1 MKNNNLVRKAQFGMT
16 VDPASAYA
24 YSLFKRKSDGT
35 GKIRPAKVVAEKPK
49 KQSAFQYV
57 NPDYAELAYTLPKFN
72 AVEKAAA
79 PEVEQKQAKKVATA
93 RSKPVVT
100 PTVGGEFV
108 DPEGVSLAPLF
119 SSIGLKRAAKPVV
132 EEEATIRQAIPYT
145 GGYGY
150 WPAQQVAQQPIV
162 VTEERPVATKTSPL
176 PATSDPAI
184 LAARQAAAAAS
195 QSRSGQQ
202 VAAIQQ
208 FRAPQYAVEKAATPS
223 PSIEAVPMKEETTTT
238 TVVTRPAPKQASKQA
253 SKTSPSQEK
262 AAPAPA
268 VESAPV
274 VEAAPVDNSYANLI
288 NSLRGDFS
296 AKIAAARKP
305 FDEAVA
311 KFDQEPSMENIPM
324 SKREQIR
331 SIRRNARQDIKA
343 VRGK

>member
-1 MKNNNLVRKAQFGMT
+1 MISSKTSNTMKNNNLVRKAQWGMT

-49 KQSAFQYV
+49 KQSSFQYV
-57 NPDYAELAYTLPKFN
+57 NPDYAELAYTLPKF
-72 AVEKAAA
+72 
-79 PEVEQKQAKKVATA
+79 EQRQAKETSTA

-100 PTVGGEFV
+100 PTTGGEFV

-119 SSIGLKRAAKPVV
+119 SAIGLKRAARPEV
-132 EEEATIRQAIPYT
+132 EEEATIQQATPYI

-150 WPAQQVAQQPIV
+150 WPAQSAAQQPIV

-176 PATSDPAI
+176 PATSDPAV

-195 QSRSGQQ
+195 QSRGGQQ

-208 FRAPQYAVEKAATPS
+208 FRTPQYAVENTAAPS
-223 PSIEAVPMKEETTTT
+223 PSIETVPMKEETTTT
-238 TVVTRPAPKQASKQA
+238 TVVTRPAPKQVSKQA

-262 AAPAPA
+262 AAPAPV

-288 NSLRGDFS
+288 SSLRGDFS
-296 AKIAAARKP
+296 SKIAAARKP